1 MKAPASGKNGKAAEP
16 KRDQKGVPEL
26 YGTG

>member
-1 MKAPASGKNGKAAEP
+1 MKGPAPGESGKAAEP

-26 YGTG
+26 YGAR